1 VLQEDIRLDPPGS
14 RFVIRPNHSLTWHEA
29 RVVLAGIAAVGL
41 IIGTA
46 FCSVGLPFVLPFSG
60 LEVLGLAAAFYYCQ
74 WRAMSREVVSIDE
87 KQVTVESG
95 RTRPAT
101 AHAFQRAWVR
111 VVLDRS
117 RDGWYPSR
125 LKLCSHGRELEIGGF
140 LNEDERVELA
150 RRLALAVGRT
160 PLNAEPQKT

>member
-1 VLQEDIRLDPPGS
+1 M
-14 RFVIRPNHSLTWHEA
+14 
-29 RVVLAGIAAVGL
+29 VLAGIAAVGL

-46 FCSVGLPFVLPFSG
+46 FFSVGLPFILPFAG
-60 LEVLGLAAAFYYCQ
+60 LEVLGVAAAFYYCQ
-74 WRAMSREVVSIDE
+74 RHAQAREVVSIDE
-87 KQVTVESG
+87 RQVTVERG
-95 RTRPAT
+95 RTRPTA

-140 LNEDERVELA
+140 LNEDERLELA
-150 RRLALAVGRT
+150 HRLSLAVGRAAASG
-160 PLNAEPQKT
+160 LQKT

>member
-1 VLQEDIRLDPPGS
+1 MLQEDIRLDPPGS

-87 KQVTVESG
+87 EQVTVESG

-117 RDGWYPSR
+117 MDGWYPSR

-140 LNEDERVELA
+140 LNEDERLELA
-150 RRLALAVGRT
+150 RRLALAVSRA
-160 PLNAEPQKT
+160 PWNAELQKT

>member
-1 VLQEDIRLDPPGS
+1 MLQEDIRLDPPGS

>member
-1 VLQEDIRLDPPGS
+1 MLQEDIRLDPPGS

-74 WRAMSREVVSIDE
+74 WRALSREVVSIDE
-87 KQVTVESG
+87 EQVTVESG

-117 RDGWYPSR
+117 ADGWYPSR

-140 LNEDERVELA
+140 LNEDERLELA

-160 PLNAEPQKT
+160 PWNAEPQKT